1 MNEETIVIIPTYNEA
16 ENIEEVI
23 RTTLK
28 YTPEV
33 HILIVDDNSRD
44 QTQAIVKRLQTELSG
59 KLNMITRAGKLGLGT
74 AYIAGFKWALTRKYQ
89 TIIEMDADLSHD
101 PAVVPQMLQTFKQ
114 GADVVIGSRYV
125 PGGSTVNWGLGR
137 KIISRFGSLYARTI
151 LGLTIRDLTGG
162 YNAWSRR
169 VLETISLDQVKSEG
183 YSFQIELKYRAHKAG
198 FNLKEIPITFADRRA
213 GQSKMSGNIVVEAM
227 IRVWKLRFYP

>member
-1 MNEETIVIIPTYNEA
+1 VNEETLVIIPTYNEA
-16 ENIEEVI
+16 ENIEEVV
-23 RTTLK
+23 RATLK
-28 YTPEV
+28 HEPHA
-33 HILIVDDNSRD
+33 HILVVDDNSKD
-44 QTQAIVKRLQTELSG
+44 QTQNIVRSLQKDLPGTLH
-59 KLNMITRAGKLGLGT
+59 MITRAGKLGLGT
-74 AYIAGFKWALTRKYQ
+74 AYIAGFKWALARSYQ

-125 PGGSTVNWGLGR
+125 PGGGTVNWGLGR
-137 KIISRFGSLYARTI
+137 KLISRFGSLYARTI
-151 LGLTIRDLTGG
+151 LGLRIRDLTGG

-169 VLETISLDQVKSEG
+169 VLEKISLDQVKSEG

-198 FNLKEIPITFADRRA
+198 FTLKEIPITFADRRA
-213 GQSKMSGNIVVEAM
+213 GQSKMSGKIVLEAM